1 MIVGWWVLLR
11 GSGTGG
17 SGLNGNCSSY
27 MVFVGLA
34 MVCGSGGGDDSQI
47 VAMVIE

>member
-1 MIVGWWVLLR
+1 MLWR
-11 GSGTGG
+11 GISDAGLDGT
-17 SGLNGNCSSY
+17 CSSY

-47 VAMVIE
+47 VEMVK